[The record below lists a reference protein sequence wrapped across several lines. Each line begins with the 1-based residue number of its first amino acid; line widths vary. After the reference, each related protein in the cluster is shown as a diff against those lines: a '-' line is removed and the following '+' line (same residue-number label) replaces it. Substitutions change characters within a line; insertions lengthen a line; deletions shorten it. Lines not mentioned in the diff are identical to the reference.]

1 MTSEDSIKKDVKRLE
16 RRLYTG
22 FTLIGKYALDLQD
35 KMSRE
40 LVIKASKDARDRLD
54 KMAELRKSG
63 GTEDQIERLE
73 HELERCLMSV
83 DSLVQEITPINVTE
97 GLCIPSIMQRVVE
110 IDNKKE
116 KIADLKRQLES
127 IKKRSASSE
136 SQEEGNV
143 SGVSEDGE
151 WFDSQP
157 HNDFS

>member
-22 FTLIGKYALDLQD
+22 FTLIGKYALDIQD

-63 GTEDQIERLE
+63 GTEAQIERLE
-73 HELERCLMSV
+73 HEIDRCLASV

-97 GLCIPSIMQRVVE
+97 GLCIPSIMQQVVE

-127 IKKRSASSE
+127 IKKRSASSK